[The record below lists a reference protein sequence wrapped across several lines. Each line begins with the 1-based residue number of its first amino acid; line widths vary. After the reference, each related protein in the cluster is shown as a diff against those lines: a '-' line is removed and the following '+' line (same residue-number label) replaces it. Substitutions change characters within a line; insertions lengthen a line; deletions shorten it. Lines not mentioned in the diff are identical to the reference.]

1 MLVATP
7 IAAEYGAWID
17 NSGPWMCYPGQAYP
31 VPALPGCRPLLKL
44 QCNGS
49 EVPEAVLRDCCQQLA
64 DISEWC
70 RCGALYSMLD
80 NMYKEH
86 GVQEGQ
92 AGTEVFPR
100 CRREVVKLTAAS
112 VPAVCKLPIV
122 IDASGD
128 GAYVCKGVATYPDA

>member
-7 IAAEYGAWID
+7 IASEYGAWSY
-17 NSGPWMCYPGQAYP
+17 NSGPWMCYPGQAFQ

-49 EVPEAVLRDCCQQLA
+49 QVPEAVLRDSCQQLA

-80 NMYKEH
+80 SMYKEH
-86 GVQEGQ
+86 GVSEGQ
-92 AGTEVFPR
+92 AGTGAFPS

-112 VPAVCKLPIV
+112 ITAVCRLPIV
-122 IDASGD
+122 VDASGD
-128 GAYVCKGVATYPDA
+128 GAYVCKDVAAYPDA